1 MYILSSIACINLRVV
16 ETARV
21 ARQQQQGLEPEP
33 ELEIELELS
42 PEQEGWAQ
50 QGLAE
55 HSEASGE
62 L

>member
-1 MYILSSIACINLRVV
+1 MYISSSIVSINLPVV

-21 ARQQQQGLEPEP
+21 ARQQQQRLE
-33 ELEIELELS
+33 LDLS
-42 PEQEGWAQ
+42 PEQEEWA